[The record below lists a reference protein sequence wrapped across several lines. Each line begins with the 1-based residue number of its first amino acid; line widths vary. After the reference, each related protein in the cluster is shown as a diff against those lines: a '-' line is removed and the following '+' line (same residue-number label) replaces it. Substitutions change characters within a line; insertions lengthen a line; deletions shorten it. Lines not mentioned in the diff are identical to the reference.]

1 MASATPDAGSTGPVP
16 ARLLGDRYELG
27 EVLGRGGMADVHR
40 ATDRLLHREVAIKV
54 LRDVAGDDGDRA
66 RFTGEARTLAGLSH
80 PGLVMVLD
88 AGLAGDS
95 SEQPYLVMELVEG
108 TTLAEVVRG
117 GPVPLERLR
126 EIGVRVAE
134 ALGYAHGQGVV
145 HRDVKPSNVLVDG
158 TGRIKLADFGIA
170 KLLGDTASHT
180 RTGMTIGSA
189 AYLSP
194 EQVRG
199 EPITVAADVYSLGLV
214 LLESITGERAYPGP
228 AMEAAVA
235 RLHRAPEVP
244 AHLPA
249 PWRELLPAMLGEDPA
264 GRPRA
269 VEVAQRLQEVPD
281 PGGTTLPLTGPA
293 PVPAPPPRTQIPTG
307 APASAPGPSWTDRA
321 GDRMAAEVVRL
332 RDRLRALE
340 PHERGVA
347 GAVGA
352 LVVFLLVAALAA
364 GGGGSTSEI
373 PADTPRRLEQPLQDL
388 HDAVDGQSP

>member
-1 MASATPDAGSTGPVP
+1 VASASPDAGSTGRVP

-40 ATDRLLHREVAIKV
+40 ATDRLLHRDVAVKV

-108 TTLAEVVRG
+108 TTLGEVVRG

-126 EIGVRVAE
+126 EIGARVAE

-145 HRDVKPSNVLVDG
+145 HRDVKPSNVLVDAA
-158 TGRIKLADFGIA
+158 GRVKLADFGIA

-249 PWRELLPAMLGEDPA
+249 PWRDLLPAMLAFEPA
-264 GRPRA
+264 ERPRA

-293 PVPAPPPRTQIPTG
+293 PTPSPLPTQARAAAPAP
-307 APASAPGPSWTDRA
+307 AAGPSWTDRA
-321 GDRMAAEVVRL
+321 GDRMAAVVVRL

-352 LVVFLLVAALAA
+352 LVVFLVVAALAA
-364 GGGGSTSEI
+364 GGGGSSSEV